1 MYVYPLSN
9 ALLSNIK
16 SLKLIMTSSAT
27 LWWDVLIAAPML
39 NVQITGLTVSDFTYS
54 HAYDF
59 FTNH

>member
-1 MYVYPLSN
+1 
-9 ALLSNIK
+9 
-16 SLKLIMTSSAT
+16 MTWSAT

>member
-1 MYVYPLSN
+1 MYVYPLTN

-39 NVQITGLTVSDFTYS
+39 NVQITGLTVSDLTYS
-54 HAYDF
+54 HAYDL